1 MNTLIKKIL
10 LILSRGQKKFL
21 VLILVLSLISA
32 LFEILS
38 LGLLI
43 PLLNIFLNNDIQQYK
58 ESFDFIKDSSEQ
70 EILVLI
76 LLGFLFVYF
85 IKVAVNVFLVFFNN
99 KFKKNLL
106 KYLSSKLL
114 NNYLNLNISKL
125 VNINS
130 SFLIRNIWTETVTFA
145 YGLISSITTL
155 ITELIVFLFI
165 TVLLLFYNFKTSL
178 LLLIYFGTL
187 ATYFYFKNSKKL
199 KDLGDIKVEYNA
211 LILKELRQSIGSIK
225 EIYLYGLQKIFLKN
239 FEQKVSIISSSME
252 KRENIIQLPRHYI
265 EFLSITSLIIIIF
278 FELFNKNN
286 LNEIFVLIGLYVFAS
301 IRLMPGIVKILQSF
315 QNIKYN
321 IPVVNLLNEELG
333 KYKNQNTF
341 QKNFENN
348 QNKFTFENLTLKNVF
363 FSYQNKNFNETEVLK
378 DINIKII
385 KGDKIGIYGKSGSGK
400 TTLVNLLSGFCEAK
414 SGEMLI
420 NDKKDNL
427 NKYLFERS
435 IGYVQQSTYVADET
449 VKFNITLKK
458 NNNEIDF
465 NKLDKILK
473 ILNIDQIISELPNGI
488 DTSMGE
494 KGSKFSGG
502 QIQRIG
508 IARAIYRNPEILI
521 LDEATNALDITS
533 QDQILKNIFEEF
545 KNKTVILISHQ
556 SDNFNYCNKKYLL
569 ENKLLKNLN

>member
-21 VLILVLSLISA
+21 VLILGLSLITA

-70 EILVLI
+70 EILILI

-85 IKVAVNVFLVFFNN
+85 IKVTVNVFLVFFNN

-130 SFLIRNIWTETVTFA
+130 SFLIRNIWGETVTFS

-155 ITELIVFLFI
+155 ITELIVFFFI

-178 LLLIYFGTL
+178 LLLIYFGIL
-187 ATYFYFKNSKKL
+187 ATYFYLKNSKKL

-265 EFLSITSLIIIIF
+265 EFLSITSLIMIIF

-321 IPVVNLLNEELG
+321 VPVVNLLNEELG
-333 KYKNQNTF
+333 KYKNENTS

-363 FSYQNKNFNETEVLK
+363 FSYQNKNFDETEVLK

-488 DTSMGE
+488 ETSMGE

-508 IARAIYRNPEILI
+508 IARAIYRDPELLI

-545 KNKTVILISHQ
+545 KNKTIILISHQ
-556 SDNFNYCNKKYLL
+556 SNNFNYCNKKYFL

>member
-1 MNTLIKKIL
+1 LNTLIKKIL

-21 VLILVLSLISA
+21 VLILGLSLITA

-70 EILVLI
+70 EILILI

-85 IKVAVNVFLVFFNN
+85 IKVTVNVFLVFFNN

-130 SFLIRNIWTETVTFA
+130 SFLIRNIWGETVTFS

-155 ITELIVFLFI
+155 ITELIVFFFI

-178 LLLIYFGTL
+178 LLLIYFGIL
-187 ATYFYFKNSKKL
+187 ATYFYLKNSKKL

-239 FEQKVSIISSSME
+239 FEQKISIISSSME

-265 EFLSITSLIIIIF
+265 EFLSITSLIMIIF

-321 IPVVNLLNEELG
+321 VPVVNLLNEELG
-333 KYKNQNTF
+333 KYKNENTS

-363 FSYQNKNFNETEVLK
+363 FSYQNKNFDETEVLK

-488 DTSMGE
+488 ETSMGE

-508 IARAIYRNPEILI
+508 IARAIYRDPELLI

-545 KNKTVILISHQ
+545 KNKTIILISHQ
-556 SDNFNYCNKKYLL
+556 SNNFNYCNKKYFL

>member
-1 MNTLIKKIL
+1 LNTLIKKIL

-21 VLILVLSLISA
+21 VLILGLSLITA

-70 EILVLI
+70 EILILI

-130 SFLIRNIWTETVTFA
+130 SFLIRNIWTETVTFS

-178 LLLIYFGTL
+178 LLLIYFGIL
-187 ATYFYFKNSKKL
+187 ATYFYLKNSKKL

-239 FEQKVSIISSSME
+239 FEQKISIISSSME

-265 EFLSITSLIIIIF
+265 EFLSITSLIMIIF

-321 IPVVNLLNEELG
+321 VPVVNLLNEELG

-363 FSYQNKNFNETEVLK
+363 FSYQNKNFDETEVLK

-508 IARAIYRNPEILI
+508 IARAIYRDPELLI

-545 KNKTVILISHQ
+545 KNKTIILISHQ
-556 SDNFNYCNKKYLL
+556 SNNFNYCNKKYFL

>member
-21 VLILVLSLISA
+21 VLILGLSLITA

-70 EILVLI
+70 EILILI

-130 SFLIRNIWTETVTFA
+130 SFLIRNIWTETVTFS

-178 LLLIYFGTL
+178 LLLIYFGIL
-187 ATYFYFKNSKKL
+187 ATYFYLKNSKKL

-239 FEQKVSIISSSME
+239 FEQKISIISSSME

-265 EFLSITSLIIIIF
+265 EFLSITSLIMIIF

-321 IPVVNLLNEELG
+321 VPVVNLLNEELG

-348 QNKFTFENLTLKNVF
+348 QNKFTFENLTLNNVF

-488 DTSMGE
+488 ETSMGE

-508 IARAIYRNPEILI
+508 IARAIYRDPELLI

-545 KNKTVILISHQ
+545 KNKTIILISHQ
-556 SDNFNYCNKKYLL
+556 SNNFNYCNKKYFL

>member
-21 VLILVLSLISA
+21 VLILGLSLITA

-70 EILVLI
+70 EILILI

-85 IKVAVNVFLVFFNN
+85 IKVTVNVFLVFFNN

-130 SFLIRNIWTETVTFA
+130 SFLIRNIWGETVTFS

-155 ITELIVFLFI
+155 ITELIVFFFI

-178 LLLIYFGTL
+178 LLLIYFGIL
-187 ATYFYFKNSKKL
+187 ATYFYLKNSKKL

-239 FEQKVSIISSSME
+239 FEQKISIISSSME

-265 EFLSITSLIIIIF
+265 EFLSITSLIMIIF

-321 IPVVNLLNEELG
+321 VPVVNLLNEELG
-333 KYKNQNTF
+333 KYKNENTS

-363 FSYQNKNFNETEVLK
+363 FSYQNKNFDETEVLK

-488 DTSMGE
+488 ETSMGE

-508 IARAIYRNPEILI
+508 IARAIYRDPELLI

-545 KNKTVILISHQ
+545 KNKTIILISHQ
-556 SDNFNYCNKKYLL
+556 SNNFNYCNKKYFL